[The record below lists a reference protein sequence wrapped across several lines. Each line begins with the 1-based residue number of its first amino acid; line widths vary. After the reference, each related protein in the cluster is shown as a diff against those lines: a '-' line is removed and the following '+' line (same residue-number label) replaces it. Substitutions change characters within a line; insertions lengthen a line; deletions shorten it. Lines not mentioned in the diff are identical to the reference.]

1 MLPQNKPD
9 RIRILFDDHRLG
21 LRELVDHHLDLGGA
35 PGRANTGDKMLT
47 LVASAL
53 AGGDCIDDADALRAG
68 GTVGVLGCVVKAS
81 STLGTFLR
89 SFRWGHVRQLD
100 RVSRQLL
107 ARAWAA
113 GAGPG
118 DSPLTID
125 LDSTICETY
134 GLAKE
139 GARHHGYTGARGYH
153 PLLAIAAGTGEVLMS
168 RLREGQANTARGAAH
183 FLRETVGRV
192 RYGGARGQLTV
203 RADSGFY
210 AHTVVAACREMDV
223 RFSITIRQRASLRDL
238 IEAIPEE
245 DWTPIPYWMDGTAD
259 VAETT
264 YTPFQTKPDAPPA
277 RLIVRRVKPTPGSQ
291 LALFA
296 RYSYHA
302 FITDR
307 DGETLELEADHRR
320 HAEVENAIHDLKY
333 GVGLNHMPSGRFA
346 ANGAWLADRD
356 HQDPQAAGLRSGG
369 TDHPLGAPPH
379 FASPPAL
386 ALGNPVQSRLGPAAS
401 HSIPGL
407 TASLQLTQRPRN
419 LAPPRSRES
428 PAAYPLAI
436 PRIATPA

>member
-1 MLPQNKPD
+1 MCC
-9 RIRILFDDHRLG
+9 
-21 LRELVDHHLDLGGA
+21 A
-35 PGRANTGDKMLT
+35 PG
-47 LVASAL
+47 
-53 AGGDCIDDADALRAG
+53 
-68 GTVGVLGCVVKAS
+68 GTAC
-81 STLGTFLR
+81 TLGTFLR

-100 RVSRQLL
+100 RVSWELL

-118 DSPLTID
+118 DAPFTID

-139 GARHHGYTGARGYH
+139 GARHHGYTGKRGYH

-168 RLREGQANTARGAAH
+168 RLREGRANTARGAAH

-192 RYGGARGQLTV
+192 RYGGATAQLTV

-210 AHTVVAACREMDV
+210 GHTVVSACREMDV
-223 RFSITIRQRASLRDL
+223 RFSITVRQHASLRDL
-238 IEAIPEE
+238 IEAIPE
-245 DWTPIPYWMDGTAD
+245 DAWTPIPYWMDGAAD

-264 YTPFQTKPDAPPA
+264 HTPFQTKPDAAPV

-296 RYSYHA
+296 RYSYHV

-320 HAEVENAIHDLKY
+320 HAEVENAIRDLKY
-333 GVGLNHMPSGRFA
+333 GVGLNHMPSARFA
-346 ANGAWLADRD
+346 ANGAWLAVQVMAHNLARWT
-356 HQDPQAAGLRSGG
+356 ARIGLGERTVITRTLRRRVFALVGRITRSARRL
-369 TDHPLGAPPH
+369 TLHL
-379 FASPPAL
+379 SPAL
-386 ALGNPVQSRLGPAAS
+386 ALGNPVQSRLGPAVS
-401 HSIPGL
+401 HSVPGL

-419 LAPPRSRES
+419 LAPPRFARVPCCVSSRH
-428 PAAYPLAI
+428 PAHRNS
-436 PRIATPA
+436 RIGP